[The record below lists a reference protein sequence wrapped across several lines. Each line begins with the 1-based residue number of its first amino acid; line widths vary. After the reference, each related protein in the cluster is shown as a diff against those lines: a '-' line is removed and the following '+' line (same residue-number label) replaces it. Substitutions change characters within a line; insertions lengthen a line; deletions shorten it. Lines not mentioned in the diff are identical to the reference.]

1 MEIRSLFDLS
11 HSMAGE
17 YLSRFLYPWD
27 AMEGLSD
34 WIAEKQKRLSADYRE
49 ISRGVFVHQT
59 ATVAPTACLQPPCIV
74 GARSELRH
82 GAFIRGSV
90 IIGADCVVG
99 NSTELKNAILF
110 DGAQLPH
117 FNYAGDSVIGYR
129 AHMGAGAIASNVR
142 LDKAPVRIRV
152 GESILETGRKKLG
165 AMVGD
170 FAEIGCHTVLN
181 PGTVVGRRAAVYPLS
196 CVRGSI
202 DEGGIFDTDRR

>member
-90 IIGADCVVG
+90 I
-99 NSTELKNAILF
+99 STL
-110 DGAQLPH
+110 
-117 FNYAGDSVIGYR
+117 
-129 AHMGAGAIASNVR
+129 
-142 LDKAPVRIRV
+142 
-152 GESILETGRKKLG
+152 SIIIMMYTPTPPRW
-165 AMVGD
+165 
-170 FAEIGCHTVLN
+170 
-181 PGTVVGRRAAVYPLS
+181 
-196 CVRGSI
+196 
-202 DEGGIFDTDRR
+202 